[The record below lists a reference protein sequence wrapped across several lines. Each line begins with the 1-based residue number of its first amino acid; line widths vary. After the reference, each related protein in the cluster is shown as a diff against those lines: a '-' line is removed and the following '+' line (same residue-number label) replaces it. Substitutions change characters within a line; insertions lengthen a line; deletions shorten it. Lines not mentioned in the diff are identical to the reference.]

1 MCGLASRN
9 LAPVIQTFDSAQPV
23 PVQIV
28 WTTQKDV
35 SRINSEGG
43 GAGGKSEAVH
53 SYPRLILLIFP
64 YSLTP
69 SRRTPLSK
77 RLEQAR

>member
-1 MCGLASRN
+1 MSGLASRN

-28 WTTQKDV
+28 WTTQNDV
-35 SRINSEGG
+35 SKDKQRRG
-43 GAGGKSEAVH
+43 GAGGKSEGVH
-53 SYPRLILLIFP
+53 SQPRLILLIFP

-69 SRRTPLSK
+69 SRLTPLSK